1 MLQVI
6 ATSTA
11 GQISDMAQA
20 SRLADSVSA
29 ISRAQEQVLDRIE
42 FLMQVKG
49 QTSYVR
55 GRALNM
61 LNLWDRF
68 GKGMLSR

>member
-1 MLQVI
+1 MDHFGAAGYV

-11 GQISDMAQA
+11 GQISDIAQA

-42 FLMQVKG
+42 FLMQVKDKRLM
-49 QTSYVR
+49 YVVV
-55 GRALNM
+55 L
-61 LNLWDRF
+61 
-68 GKGMLSR
+68 